1 MKYLILLAVIVIN
14 ACLVSSSNIVSA
26 RLESCPGCSLN
37 RLDQVKWFAYNDIQT
52 YENVEW
58 KKISGAPP
66 ELVFLNDQGEE
77 VERIPLKT
85 LNRVQCNDLLLSR
98 GFVKKA
104 EEKEAEEK
112 EL

>member
-14 ACLVSSSNIVSA
+14 ACLVCSSQIVSA

-37 RLDQVKWFAYNDIQT
+37 RLEDVKKFAYHDIQT

-66 ELVFLNDQGEE
+66 ELVFLDDQGEE
-77 VERIPLKT
+77 VERVPLKT
-85 LNRVQCNDLLLSR
+85 LNRDECNNVLLSR
-98 GFVKKA
+98 GFVKKT
-104 EEKEAEEK
+104 EEK